1 MLEINLPEVVAEVTA
16 CCEAYERAL
25 VANDV
30 AALQDFFWDSPQ
42 AIRYGVGEQLYG
54 AGAISAFRSAR
65 VINFSAREVVRFEL
79 LGLGRD
85 CAVSMLEFTVVVD
98 GRVRRGRQTQV
109 WARIDGAGWRITSAH
124 VSHAASPDDTL
135 DRFAESAAATLGLPL
150 AAGHRP
156 GVIAHLGVTAALAG
170 QLLDFPLPAATEI
183 APVFTP

>member
-1 MLEINLPEVVAEVTA
+1 MLEFNVPDVVAEVTA

-30 AALQDFFWDSPQ
+30 AALQAFFWNSAH

-54 AGAISAFRSAR
+54 AEAISAFRSAR

-79 LGLGRD
+79 LGLGTD

-109 WARIDGAGWRITSAH
+109 WARITGTGWRITSAH
-124 VSHAASPDDTL
+124 VSHAATTDDAL

-150 AAGHRP
+150 AAAHRP
-156 GVIAHLGVTAALAG
+156 GVLANLRVTAGLAG
-170 QLLDFPLPAATEI
+170 QLMDHPLPASIEV